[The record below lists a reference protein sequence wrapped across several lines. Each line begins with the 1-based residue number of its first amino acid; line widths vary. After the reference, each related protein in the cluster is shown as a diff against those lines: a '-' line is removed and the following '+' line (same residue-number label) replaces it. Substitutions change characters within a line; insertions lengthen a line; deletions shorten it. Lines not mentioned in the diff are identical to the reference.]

1 MILEFVKFIIY
12 SLLIVL
18 VSKYFLVTLLRKL
31 AEVIELDV
39 DVTGKITGVATSVP
53 EFLTV
58 SFSAFNGLIDTGL
71 FNIIGSNV
79 INFIQYTASIVFNKN
94 RKLLKNK
101 LVRIDLVLVLF
112 TIVIPVFLYLIR
124 FEANITVVPVYILLG
139 TLFFIINR
147 NAYKLYSNEDKKI
160 DKNNK
165 EVKEKA
171 KVKKGKKFLIFRY
184 SLGLIFVGVLLY
196 VIGNSLS
203 DSLEELCFRF
213 NISEI
218 ILGLLLGFITS
229 LPELI
234 TFLESQKH
242 HKKNDNE
249 ELGVIEATNNLLAS
263 NFLNLFVIQTIGILI
278 FTIVFR

>member
-1 MILEFVKFIIY
+1 MILEFVRFIIY
-12 SLLIVL
+12 SLLIVF

-39 DVTGKITGVATSVP
+39 DVTGKIAGVATSVP

-79 INFIQYTASIVFNKN
+79 INFIQYIASIVFNKN

-160 DKNNK
+160 DMNNK

-203 DSLEELCFRF
+203 DSLEALCFRF

-263 NFLNLFVIQTIGILI
+263 NFINLFVIQTIGILI

>member
-1 MILEFVKFIIY
+1 MILEFIKFIIY

-39 DVTGKITGVATSVP
+39 DVTGKIAGVATSVP

-79 INFIQYTASIVFNKN
+79 INFIQYIASIVFNKN
-94 RKLLKNK
+94 RKVLKNK
-101 LVRIDLVLVLF
+101 LVRIDLVLVIF